1 MSILPDW
8 DALVAGRFTLPA
20 NGDPYQWDKLYQIG
34 AAANGLTG
42 WGRIWNLASLD
53 DDSNYL
59 LTLRNLGTGGHVKV
73 LRSTDGAA
81 LLTMTDSGLT
91 VTDVTITGGLTV
103 NNNLVVKGN
112 ASIGDAAGDAHV
124 IKGTVNVQHAAD
136 FDSTVNVDGAVT
148 LGTTLNVTGLS
159 TLADLTVGGN
169 ITVTG
174 SARRFLADFT
184 NATLA
189 NRTMFQTSTGNS
201 DTNIIALPNGAGTTG
216 SWIAANNST
225 VSSGQGLQL
234 RGTTTRHRLASVDL
248 GAGSTLPIGVYFGA
262 TQRFGFETTG
272 DVVLVTNNVAY
283 QVTESGGT
291 VRDAV
296 KLNASNVLLL
306 GNATSRLT
314 VSSPLT
320 NNAKLT
326 GSNAAGSAT
335 IDLIGTNASDQ
346 IDVGVAG
353 TRANLLGT
361 VVAPSIDPP
370 TVNGQVT
377 TGSVAAAWAHFTVSG
392 GAITW
397 RDSYNV
403 DTGAS
408 TYNGAGDYSI
418 VWDRNF
424 SSAYYAVV
432 VTVEDNGGV
441 LLAPKINGQIAGSA
455 DIWVYNAAAGKTD
468 PDAVSVIAFGT
479 LS

>member
-1 MSILPDW
+1 M
-8 DALVAGRFTLPA
+8 AGKFTLPA
-20 NGDPYQWDKLYQIG
+20 NGDRYEWDKLYQIG
-34 AAANGLTG
+34 AAANGLDG
-42 WGRIWNLASLD
+42 WGRIWNLVSLD

-59 LTLRNLGTGGHVKV
+59 LTLRNLGTGGHLRV
-73 LRSTDGAA
+73 LRSSDGAA
-81 LLTMTDSGLT
+81 LLTMTDSALT
-91 VTDVTITGGLTV
+91 VIDTTINGGLTV
-103 NNNLVVKGN
+103 NSNLVVKGN

-124 IKGTVNVQHAAD
+124 VKGTLNVQHAAD
-136 FDSTVNVDGAVT
+136 FDSTLNADGAVT
-148 LGTTLNVTGLS
+148 FGSTLNVTGLTTS
-159 TLADLTVGGN
+159 AGLTSSGDITL
-169 ITVTG
+169 TG
-174 SARRFLADFT
+174 TGRRFLADFT

-189 NRTMFQTSTGNS
+189 NRTMFQTSTAGS

-225 VSSGQGLQL
+225 VASGQGLQL

-272 DVVLVTNNVAY
+272 AVVLSTNNVAY

-296 KLNASNVLLL
+296 KLNGSNVLLL

-320 NNAKLT
+320 NATKLA
-326 GSNAAGSAT
+326 GSNAANT
-335 IDLIGTNASDQ
+335 DTYDLVGVNASDQ
-346 IDVGVAG
+346 IEVGETGV
-353 TRANLLGT
+353 RANLLGT

-377 TGSVAAAWAHFTVSG
+377 AGAVASAWAYCTGG
-392 GAITW
+392 GALGFG
-397 RDSYNV
+397 DSYNV
-403 DTGAS
+403 DTATS
-408 TYNGAGDYSI
+408 VRNSAGDFSI

-424 SSAYYAVV
+424 SSANYAVV
-432 VTVEDNGGV
+432 VTVFDNAANLMWRV
-441 LLAPKINGQIAGSA
+441 NGQIAGSA
-455 DIWVYNAAAGKTD
+455 DIWFYTTAGVKTD
-468 PDAVSVIAFGT
+468 PDGFSVVAFGT